1 MTNFINFDILSKCLL
16 CIIYIDSDGC
26 PPNITTIPSQSK
38 DPDLEIVIIWPETD
52 IGQTASVD
60 CPCGSLSSANGLNAI
75 RYCGGDFILG
85 GNWMEAN
92 VMSCNFSD
100 LARQLCGLSNVILS
114 IAFDLLLLLILIL
127 FSWKHQREFSG

>member
-1 MTNFINFDILSKCLL
+1 MTNFISFDVLSKCLL
-16 CIIYIDSDGC
+16 YIMYIDSDGC
-26 PPNITTIPSQSK
+26 PSTNTTIPSQSR
-38 DPDLEIVIIWPETD
+38 DPQLEIVINWPETD

-60 CPCGSLSSANGLNAI
+60 CPCGSLSSANRLTAI

-85 GNWMEAN
+85 GNWTEAN

-100 LARQLCGLSNVILS
+100 LARRLCRLSNVILS

-127 FSWKHQREFSG
+127 FSWKHQRKFSG